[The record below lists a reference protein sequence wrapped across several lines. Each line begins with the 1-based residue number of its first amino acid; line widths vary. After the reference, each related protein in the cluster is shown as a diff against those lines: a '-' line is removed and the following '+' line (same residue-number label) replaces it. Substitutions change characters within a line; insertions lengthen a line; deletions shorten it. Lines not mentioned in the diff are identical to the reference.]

1 MTRARTAEA
10 PDRRV
15 RPDGHSESQALSATF
30 ARGLEVLAVMMEEP
44 PRVDAAAERLH
55 VPLSTVY
62 RYVRTAKALGFLEER
77 DGRYVPG
84 LRLLHLARREHWHE
98 RLAALAQP
106 VLQALVRDLH
116 ESAFLL
122 VREGT
127 QAVCLASVETPRAVR
142 LSFDPGSVRPLYAGA
157 SAKALLAFAPPALI
171 EDVIRRGLEPLTD
184 RTPDAHALLEQL
196 AEIRREGV
204 AVSTAE
210 LDPDASAVAAPVFA
224 DDELIC
230 ALSVAGPASRFKA
243 EHLAAARVEVA
254 NAGRAL
260 AQMLERKHWSGSS
273 AGQKGGRGSS
283 KS

>member
-1 MTRARTAEA
+1 MRS
-10 PDRRV
+10 
-15 RPDGHSESQALSATF
+15 DGHVESQGLSATF

-44 PRVDAAAERLH
+44 PRVDAAAKRLH

-84 LRLLHLARREHWHE
+84 LRLLHLARREHWYE
-98 RLAALAQP
+98 RLATLAEP

-122 VREGT
+122 AREGT
-127 QAVCLASVETPRAVR
+127 KAVCLASVETPRVVR

-171 EDVIRRGLEPLTD
+171 EDVILRGLEPLTD
-184 RTPDAHALLEQL
+184 RTPDAHALREQL
-196 AEIRREGV
+196 AEIRREGI
-204 AVSTAE
+204 AVSTGE

-230 ALSVAGPASRFKA
+230 ALSVAGPAFRFKA
-243 EHLAAARVEVA
+243 EHLVAARVEVA
-254 NAGRAL
+254 RASRAL
-260 AQMLERKHWSGSS
+260 AEMLERKRWRGSD
-273 AGQKGGRGSS
+273 AGQKGGRSAS